1 MLASK
6 QASGQEC
13 SNVRCC
19 LAYLRFVPLF
29 DDVKEEMRA
38 SRHELILLHFCL
50 SMKVDD
56 LIICMLYKE
65 NNIVIFINLIF

>member
-13 SNVRCC
+13 SNVRFC
-19 LAYLRFVPLF
+19 LANLHFVPLF
-29 DDVKEEMRA
+29 YDVDEEMRA
-38 SRHELILLHFCL
+38 SRHELISVHFCL

-65 NNIVIFINLIF
+65 NNIDSS